1 MFQLLYQSIVVLSF
15 LPSAQK
21 QQLNVECNAVKRY
34 LVNCTSLQTMKV
46 DIDIDGST
54 NLKCYCTLQFDV
66 KCDHKIRFDVDNL
79 LPVDKHAFLES
90 SRKKVGMDN
99 T

>member
-1 MFQLLYQSIVVLSF
+1 
-15 LPSAQK
+15 
-21 QQLNVECNAVKRY
+21 
-34 LVNCTSLQTMKV
+34 MKV

-99 T
+99 TWKSPAEQPAEHNFLGQNFAQTNLYKAEL